1 MGDTKRGRERKGQKK
16 REQRIRQEI
25 DETLDAADEPPVSDA
40 ESPDVTETD
49 LENVSIV
56 TTEDEEEAA

>member
-25 DETLDAADEPPVSDA
+25 DETLDADDEPPVSDA
-40 ESPDVTETD
+40 ESPEVTETD
-49 LENVSIV
+49 LENVSVV
-56 TTEDEEEAA
+56 TGKDEEEAA

>member
-25 DETLDAADEPPVSDA
+25 DETLDADDEPPVSDA
-40 ESPDVTETD
+40 ESPDVTEAD
-49 LENVSIV
+49 LENVSIQGS
-56 TTEDEEEAA
+56 EDEEEAA